1 MIRRPPRS
9 TRTDTLFPY
18 TTLFRSHRGRGAALR
33 GHPQGTAKAAQE
45 RCACPDADGNAHPPY
60 TADGDVRPARIVSH
74 TDAASGSAGGPY
86 LCHALGPRGRAGG
99 IAARALSRWP
109 SSEGSRGGKEGVSTC
124 ESRGW
129 PYL

>member
-1 MIRRPPRS
+1 MAVPC
-9 TRTDTLFPY
+9 
-18 TTLFRSHRGRGAALR
+18 HRGRGAALR

-109 SSEGSRGGKEGVSTC
+109 KRSEEHTSELQSLMRISYAVFCLKKKKTTT
-124 ESRGW
+124 
-129 PYL
+129 